1 MAARCALTERR
12 AAWCTGA
19 PASSHA
25 LRPLLL
31 LLLLSAA
38 RAALD
43 RNSDGGEA
51 PPSDG
56 GEAPAGCNVPRET
69 PPELRLFVTDT
80 LAALTNRSFVKV
92 PQIPHSHS
100 PCSLGQFCHSAHSRY
115 LDVRIRHKAQ
125 LVPPPPPTPHPPPC
139 KVTLSGNGA
148 ENSAAED
155 SPFSRLKRIEGRLV
169 TFKKKGDHLQLTL
182 KYQHRDTA
190 VNVPIEQV
198 TP

>member
-1 MAARCALTERR
+1 MAARCALTDRR

-43 RNSDGGEA
+43 R
-51 PPSDG
+51 PSDG

-115 LDVRIRHKAQ
+115 WSHKALRCSNSPQ
-125 LVPPPPPTPHPPPC
+125 SATCPPHPVPC

-198 TP
+198 TLKPSR